1 MRGSDTVRGS
11 LFSYVDLEQRIRA
24 DHPLRVIR
32 GIVNTTLTALSG
44 AFDGLYSPLGRESI
58 PPERL
63 LRALLLQAFYSIR
76 SERQLVER
84 IEFDLL
90 FRWFV
95 GLGVDDP
102 VWDATTFTKNRD
114 RLLDGDVAVKF
125 LAGVLAQPQVKALLS
140 SEHFSV
146 DGTLLEA
153 WASTKSFRPKDG
165 SGPPP
170 DAGRNG
176 EQDFHGQKRSNETH
190 ASTTDPDAR
199 LYRKG
204 RGKEAKLC
212 FMGHALMENRNGL
225 IVGAVTTRASGHAE
239 RLAAVALVKPHADR
253 AQPVTLGGDKGFD
266 AQDFI
271 AELREINVTPHV
283 AQNLIGRRSAI
294 PGSKSPGTGRTK
306 RQPGYEVR
314 LSHPQTDRGGL
325 RLGKNR
331 RRDGQAAPPRAAQG
345 RLAIHPR
352 HGRLQPGTTA
362 KAAGSGDM
370 TAGVR
375 PQRHVGTK
383 NAQMDDAIARKNR
396 QHGAPQPPNS
406 QSAAAISAAC

>member
-1 MRGSDTVRGS
+1 MRGSDEVRGS
-11 LFSYVDLEQRIRA
+11 LFSYVDVEKRVRA

-32 GIVNTTLTALSG
+32 GIVNATLADLSG
-44 AFDGLYSPLGRESI
+44 DFDALYSPLGRESI

-102 VWDATTFTKNRD
+102 VWDATSFTKNRD
-114 RLLDGDVAVKF
+114 RLLEGDVALKF
-125 LAGVLAQPQVKALLS
+125 LAGVLAQPKVRGLLS
-140 SEHFSV
+140 TEHFSV

-170 DAGRNG
+170 DTGRNG
-176 EQDFHGQKRSNETH
+176 EQDFHGQKRNNDTH

-204 RGKEAKLC
+204 RGKEAKLA

-225 IVGAVTTRASGHAE
+225 IVGAVATRASGHAE
-239 RLAAVALVKPHADR
+239 RLAALHLLEPHADR
-253 AQPVTLGGDKGFD
+253 SQKVTLAGDKGFD
-266 AQDFI
+266 TQDFV

-283 AQNLIGRRSAI
+283 AQNTNGRRSAI
-294 PGSKSPGTGRTK
+294 DGRTT
-306 RQPGYEVR
+306 RHPGYAVSLRIRKRIEEAFGWAKTVAGLRKARHRGLPKIDWQFTFAMAAYNLVR
-314 LSHPQTDRGGL
+314 LPKL
-325 RLGKNR
+325 LGT
-331 RRDGQAAPPRAAQG
+331 AA
-345 RLAIHPR
+345 
-352 HGRLQPGTTA
+352 
-362 KAAGSGDM
+362 
-370 TAGVR
+370 
-375 PQRHVGTK
+375 
-383 NAQMDDAIARKNR
+383 
-396 QHGAPQPPNS
+396 
-406 QSAAAISAAC
+406 

>member
-170 DAGRNG
+170 EEGRNG

-190 ASTTDPDAR
+190 ASATDPDAR

-212 FMGHALMENRNGL
+212 YIGHALMENRNGL

-253 AQPVTLGGDKGFD
+253 AQPITLGGDKGFD
-266 AQDFI
+266 TQDFV

-283 AQNLIGRRSAI
+283 AQNLSSRRSAI
-294 PGSKSPGTGRTK
+294 PGSKSPGTGRTT
-306 RQPGYEVR
+306 RHPGYEVSLR
-314 LSHPQTDRGGL
+314 IRKRIEEAFGWAKTVAGL
-325 RLGKNR
+325 RKLRHRGLPKVDWQFTLAMAAYNLVRLPKLLG
-331 RRDGQAAPPRAAQG
+331 AAR
-345 RLAIHPR
+345 
-352 HGRLQPGTTA
+352 
-362 KAAGSGDM
+362 
-370 TAGVR
+370 
-375 PQRHVGTK
+375 
-383 NAQMDDAIARKNR
+383 
-396 QHGAPQPPNS
+396 
-406 QSAAAISAAC
+406 

>member
-1 MRGSDTVRGS
+1 MRGNDTVRGS
-11 LFSYVDLEQRIRA
+11 LFSYVDLEKRIRA

-44 AFDGLYSPLGRESI
+44 EFDVLYSPHGRESI

-114 RLLDGDVAVKF
+114 RLLAGDVAVKF
-125 LAGVLAQPQVKALLS
+125 LAGVLAQPKVKTLLS

-153 WASTKSFRPKDG
+153 WAGTKSFRPKDG

-190 ASTTDPDAR
+190 ASDTDPDAR

-225 IVGAVTTRASGHAE
+225 IVGALATRASGHAE
-239 RLAAVALVKPHADR
+239 RLAALYLVKPHADR
-253 AQPVTLGGDKGFD
+253 AQPITLGGDKAFD
-266 AQDFI
+266 TRDFV

-283 AQNLIGRRSAI
+283 ARNIRGRRSAI
-294 PGSKSPGTGRTK
+294 DGRTT
-306 RQPGYEVR
+306 RHPGYDISLRIRKRIEEAFGWAKTVAGLRKARHRGLLKIDWQFTFAMAAYNLVR
-314 LSHPQTDRGGL
+314 LPKL
-325 RLGKNR
+325 LG
-331 RRDGQAAPPRAAQG
+331 AVA
-345 RLAIHPR
+345 
-352 HGRLQPGTTA
+352 
-362 KAAGSGDM
+362 
-370 TAGVR
+370 
-375 PQRHVGTK
+375 
-383 NAQMDDAIARKNR
+383 
-396 QHGAPQPPNS
+396 
-406 QSAAAISAAC
+406 